1 MQQQHECLIYSN
13 AHNTSYQ
20 SPKRFRC
27 VRCELHCTAIHEPN
41 GGINCSDFST
51 IKLMLWAK
59 FKVHCGV
66 IVNFLSIPEQL
77 PFLAATSQF
86 VVVIQGISRDK
97 TNKNTC

>member
-1 MQQQHECLIYSN
+1 
-13 AHNTSYQ
+13 
-20 SPKRFRC
+20 
-27 VRCELHCTAIHEPN
+27 
-41 GGINCSDFST
+41 
-51 IKLMLWAK
+51 MLWAK

-97 TNKNTC
+97 TNKTPANQQ